1 MAKISAGILSKT
13 VGKVAGVVCSTWRGV
28 NYIREKVTP
37 ANPNTE
43 AQQTVRTMFSKVVA
57 IAQQL
62 LVAVI
67 HTYWD
72 VLQTGK
78 KLTGYNRFCQA
89 NFNAM
94 AGVFDETKIILS
106 VGGLEALSNPQAGPA
121 GVGDTVHVTW
131 VDTCITTG
139 DPTDEVYAYCYDK
152 NKSFMFSQS
161 IAVTRSTE
169 VVDIFLGY
177 VANVADLR
185 VIVFA
190 YNGDICSLSQN
201 VEVIA
206 P

>member
-94 AGVFDETKIILS
+94 AGAFDETKIILS
-106 VGGLEALSNPQAGPA
+106 VGGLEALSAPTAVWDADEQSIIVA
-121 GVGDTVHVTW
+121 W
-131 VDTCITTG
+131 SETCITTG
-139 DPTDEVYAYCYDK
+139 QPTDEVYAYCYDESK
-152 NKSFMFSQS
+152 GFMFSQDS
-161 IAVTRSTE
+161 VASREAFPILIPIGYAA
-169 VVDIFLGY
+169 DI
-177 VANVADLR
+177 ADLR
-185 VIVFA
+185 VILFA
-190 YNGDICSLSQN
+190 YNGEICSLSQN
-201 VEVIA
+201 LEVTV

>member
-94 AGVFDETKIILS
+94 AGTFDETKIILS
-106 VGGLEALSNPQAGPA
+106 VGGLEAISTPLALFNPETEEI
-121 GVGDTVHVTW
+121 VITW
-131 VDTCITTG
+131 DHSCVTTG
-139 DPTDEVYAYCYDK
+139 SEDDDVFLYCYDK
-152 NKSFMFSQS
+152 SKSFVFSQKL
-161 IAVTRSTE
+161 AATREDEAAQISLQYAA
-169 VVDIFLGY
+169 D
-177 VANVADLR
+177 VADLR
-185 VIVFA
+185 VILFA

-201 VEVIA
+201 IEVTEL
-206 P
+206 